1 MVKTTVITIDSKD
14 YDLDALS
21 DEVKAQLMSLQITD
35 AQISNL
41 NARLVI
47 AKTARNAYAT
57 ALSSALSASLLAGIS
72 EGGSIRI

>member
-47 AKTARNAYAT
+47 AKTARNACAT